1 MITETVL
8 CTVLER
14 LTKQCRK
21 GIKPEVISMLEE
33 HHKLENETLER
44 DLHSK
49 ADTAISLP
57 GRLSGDKQWRISRSE
72 YAGRDG
78 LSCSSCS
85 VRLCVDEHVSN
96 IYDALGLT
104 LSQFVE
110 SSFSVS
116 SVIDALKTLRRILII
131 FQKCPFK
138 SRKTIKSSLVL
149 QPSLHN
155 LLPIFGELL
164 DILQLK
170 CELDTKNEVFVHLV
184 GHPVKASLALPV
196 ALDAL
201 NDVIQSLAKSTSF
214 GKDSLSLPLLRLN
227 RIHSGSV
234 LASGEELPFGIVS

>member
-1 MITETVL
+1 MSSTGFQILFLFLFLIFYCSVVDYAILSLSQELTRQNMITETLL
-8 CTVLER
+8 CTVLEK
-14 LTKQCRK
+14 LTKKCRK
-21 GIKPEVISMLEE
+21 GFKPEVISMLEE

-49 ADTAISLP
+49 ADVAVSLP
-57 GRLSGDKQWRISRSE
+57 RRLSGDKQWRISRSK
-72 YAGRDG
+72 YPGRDG
-78 LSCSSCS
+78 LSCSSCP
-85 VRLCVDEHVSN
+85 VRLCVDENVSN

-110 SSFSVS
+110 SSFSIS
-116 SVIDALKTLRRILII
+116 SVIDALKTLRRILIV
-131 FQKCPFK
+131 FQKCSFK
-138 SRKTIKSSLVL
+138 SRKTINSSLVL

-170 CELDTKNEVFVHLV
+170 CQLDTKNEVFVHLV

-201 NDVIQSLAKSTSF
+201 NDVI
-214 GKDSLSLPLLRLN
+214 
-227 RIHSGSV
+227 
-234 LASGEELPFGIVS
+234 